1 RLTESSAGTVHALPD
16 ECLGNTSYVVELGG
30 GLAASVDP
38 RRDIDGH
45 LELADRLGLRL
56 IAGLETHLHADFVS
70 GSRELAERTGA
81 DVYAARDA
89 FLEYGHR
96 ALADGDEISLGDVAM
111 EAWGTP
117 GHTPEPLSYLVIV
130 DGTPAAGFSGRALL
144 RGGAARPDPVG

>member
-1 RLTESSAGTVHALPD
+1 MSAGAVHVLPD
-16 ECLGNTSYVVELGG
+16 EALGNTSYVVDLGG

-38 RRDIDGH
+38 RRDIDDH

-56 IAGLETHLHADFVS
+56 VAGLETHLHADFVS

-96 ALADGDEISLGDVAM
+96 GVGEGDEISLGDVAV
-111 EAWGTP
+111 AGVRTP
-117 GHTPEPLSYLVIV
+117 G
-130 DGTPAAGFSGRALL
+130 
-144 RGGAARPDPVG
+144 ARPE